1 MPSIDLPRVCALS
14 LVGLSLVLGV
24 RSSDAHHS
32 YAMFDQAKALS
43 LTGVVREFQW
53 TNPHTWVELD
63 ITTPDGTV
71 EGWSLEGGSINAIK
85 RQGWTRTSLKPG
97 DKVKVLINPLL
108 DGKKGGALLG
118 IVLPDGTLRGK
129 AVDPQS
135 SDKAAAPR

>member
-1 MPSIDLPRVCALS
+1 MEYLRIDPLNVEVSKVADAMGAVYAERHRV
-14 LVGLSLVLGV
+14 
-24 RSSDAHHS
+24 
-32 YAMFDQAKALS
+32 
-43 LTGVVREFQW
+43 LTGVVKEFQW

-108 DGKKGGALLG
+108 DGKKGGALRG